1 MYSFIPNRRGSPFIN
16 FRPICHYPRSL
27 FHNPL
32 ILIFGRIATT
42 PVYYINPVNL
52 LLIFHIMSTPLP
64 PILIFKQFVQ
74 DPLLF
79 HVLPPPPYI
88 NFRRCVHYPLITYI
102 PLPPYIW
109 YKRVTK
115 TRTHYLRIS
124 PYTQC

>member
-1 MYSFIPNRRGSPFIN
+1 MHRRSRSNRTKDINSYYGDCASLVYSFIPNRRGSPFIN

-52 LLIFHIMSTPLP
+52 LLIFHIMSTPL
-64 PILIFKQFVQ
+64 IFIFKQFVQ

-88 NFRRCVHYPLITYI
+88 NFRRFVHYPLIFG
-102 PLPPYIW
+102 
-109 YKRVTK
+109 TK
-115 TRTHYLRIS
+115 E
-124 PYTQC
+124 